1 MTGLVV
7 RGFERRTFSVWNF
20 LYGVRSAHRA
30 SAAGTVCCVVG
41 AGLVCGTYQKH
52 NAWMWAAQDAARDQC
67 GIKILTPPH
76 TYAETGAAMAALT
89 AGRCTAMMIT

>member
-1 MTGLVV
+1 VL
-7 RGFERRTFSVWNF
+7 
-20 LYGVRSAHRA
+20 
-30 SAAGTVCCVVG
+30 CCWRW
-41 AGLVCGTYQKH
+41 AGLWYLPK
-52 NAWMWAAQDAARDQC
+52 AQRVDVGPECVNDFATPC